1 MASKK
6 VVVPCIVVLCLLMVF
21 GGFGRAQA
29 VLNQS
34 VRAFFVF
41 GDSLVDAGNNDFLAT
56 AARADKPPYGIDYP
70 THKATGRFS
79 NGLNIAD
86 IISEKIGAE
95 PALPCLHPL
104 LQGDRLLI
112 GANFA
117 SAGVGI
123 LNDTGI
129 QFVDIIRMFQQL
141 NYFKQYQQRLIA
153 HVGADKAKE
162 LVNGALFLVVVG
174 GNDFVNNYFLV
185 PHSIRSKQ
193 FSLHDYVPFLI
204 SEFKPILTS
213 LYDMGAR
220 RVLVTGNGPLGCA
233 PAELALRS
241 KNGECATELQQAAN
255 IFNPQLIQMLK
266 ELNTNY
272 KSDIFVGVNLDILQD
287 DFITDPKKYGF
298 TTSKIACCGQ
308 GPYNGLGFCN
318 PTSFVCEDR
327 SQHVFW
333 DQYHLT
339 EKANRIVVD
348 KIMTASTDFIF
359 PMNLSTIMVMDS
371 KV

>member
-1 MASKK
+1 MATKK
-6 VVVPCIVVLCLLMVF
+6 VMVPWMLLLCLIMVF
-21 GGFGRAQA
+21 GAFGAQA
-29 VLNQS
+29 AGDNKP

-41 GDSLVDAGNNDFLAT
+41 GDSLVDAGNNNFLVT
-56 AARADKPPYGIDYP
+56 AARADTPPYGIDYP
-70 THKATGRFS
+70 TQQPTGRFS

-86 IISEKIGAE
+86 IISEKIGSE

-104 LQGDRLLI
+104 LHGNRLLI

-129 QFVDIIRMFQQL
+129 QFVEIIRMYDQL
-141 NYFKQYQQRLIA
+141 DFFRKYQRELIA

-162 LVNGALFLVVVG
+162 IVNGALFLVVVG

-185 PHSIRSKQ
+185 PHSARSNQ

-204 SEFKPILTS
+204 SQFKPILTT
-213 LYDMGAR
+213 LYDLGAR
-220 RVLVTGNGPLGCA
+220 RILVTGNGPLGCP
-233 PAELALRS
+233 PAELAARS

-255 IFNPQLIQMLK
+255 MFNPQLSQMLK

-272 KSDIFVGVNLDILQD
+272 KRDIFVGVNMDILQD
-287 DFITDPKKYGF
+287 DFITDPKKY
-298 TTSKIACCGQ
+298 
-308 GPYNGLGFCN
+308 
-318 PTSFVCEDR
+318 DR
-327 SQHVFW
+327 NQYVFW

-348 KIMTASTDFIF
+348 KMMSASADFIF
-359 PMNLSTIMVMDS
+359 PMNLSTIMVMDA